1 MTDPEMSGVHTVIG
15 LSNCSHMMPNWI
27 AINRAYLEATME
39 FKLYTVVQ
47 HPTISYGLKPPGK
60 QIAGIIRDLA

>member
-15 LSNCSHMMPNWI
+15 LSNCSYMMPNQI
-27 AINRAYLEATME
+27 AINRAYLEAAME
-39 FKLYTVVQ
+39 PKPYTGVQ